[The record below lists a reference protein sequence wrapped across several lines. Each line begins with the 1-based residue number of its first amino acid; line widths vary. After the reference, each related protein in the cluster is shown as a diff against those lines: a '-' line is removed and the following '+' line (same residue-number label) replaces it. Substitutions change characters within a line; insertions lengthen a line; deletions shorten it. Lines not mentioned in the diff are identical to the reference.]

1 MSNQEK
7 DHKNPEGFLGAISY
21 VGAFL
26 EKFRIAQ
33 RMKNGACP
41 QREIEYI
48 TGLTEYQIDLAT
60 EEGGQAIADFER
72 EVEKKFWNSDL
83 TQLLLK
89 VGERKDDDHSARDS
103 CRKIFEDTMEK
114 AKRETRLHMAYKM
127 LLLDL
132 RIHSFAFF
140 GGTAHITNLSIEDM
154 ECLADIR
161 RIRVQQE
168 KSTQAR
174 VVKCALEEQ
183 IDRPTI
189 AKIVGVDLA
198 KLDDLLTE
206 KYPEEDAIDF
216 SLFMF
221 KKHQALTDNHQ
232 LPTG

>member
-60 EEGGQAIADFER
+60 EEGGQAIADLER

-168 KSTQAR
+168 KST
-174 VVKCALEEQ
+174 
-183 IDRPTI
+183 
-189 AKIVGVDLA
+189 
-198 KLDDLLTE
+198 
-206 KYPEEDAIDF
+206 
-216 SLFMF
+216 
-221 KKHQALTDNHQ
+221 
-232 LPTG
+232 